1 MAFIPKRILKYTCN
15 FLRSMNVNNNCLQ
28 KSETKIN
35 QFYFL
40 LLQIVLLTIVLL
52 AAFGN
57 DGIRLTFGRA
67 DFLGV
72 GISVTL
78 AITLPLTFIAYLC
91 GGNLFVL
98 VSFISVIIP
107 FKHYHENYSLS
118 PINQSFKCMLE
129 TDKKGTGWP
138 LEGLYEQ

>member
-1 MAFIPKRILKYTCN
+1 MSLDVIRTPLGLLKIL
-15 FLRSMNVNNNCLQ
+15 LS
-28 KSETKIN
+28 
-35 QFYFL
+35 
-40 LLQIVLLTIVLL
+40 IVLLTIVLL

-98 VSFISVIIP
+98 EALLSVVGSALLIYSGVIALDAYDHPELGSPAGNALGGLSIAAGILLIINLLTLAVTLRS
-107 FKHYHENYSLS
+107 H
-118 PINQSFKCMLE
+118 
-129 TDKKGTGWP
+129 
-138 LEGLYEQ
+138 